1 MTGKVRVGV
10 SSTSWWAD
18 MMFLPSLKS
27 HPQAEIAALC
37 GRNYDRAQEMARK
50 YNIPT
55 VFTDYREM
63 IEKGDLDAIVVAT
76 PDDLHYPMTMEA
88 LDAGLH
94 VLCEKPMALNAK
106 QAREMLDKAVETG
119 VVHMLLFTY
128 RWLPHYRYLKE
139 LIDEGYLGRCY
150 QCSMSFLLSSGRS
163 IDEYY
168 WMYDRHRSTG
178 QLAGIGSHMFDLARW
193 FIGDITQLSA
203 HLTSFTDR
211 PGIDGPLADP
221 TSDSIMV
228 AAQFENGAQGLIQLS
243 SMAHIGD
250 RRAEMRIV
258 LYGELGTLEADLAF
272 TGVDEGIRL
281 RGARHNEDRIVPLS
295 VPDRILENVN
305 PTDLLDPFVKQSVG
319 PRLFIDA
326 ILTGKSASPDFF
338 DGLKAQEIID
348 ACIESDRRKCW
359 VSV

>member
-1 MTGKVRVGV
+1 
-10 SSTSWWAD
+10 
-18 MMFLPSLKS
+18 MMYLPSLKS

-37 GRNYDRAQEMARK
+37 GRNRDRAQEMARK
-50 YNIPT
+50 HIVPT

-63 IEKGDLDAIVVAT
+63 IEKGGLDAIVVAT
-76 PDDLHYPMTMEA
+76 PHDLHYPMTMEA

-106 QAREMLDKAVETG
+106 QAREMLDKAEEAG
-119 VVHMLLFTY
+119 VVHMILFTY
-128 RWLPHYRYLKE
+128 RGLPQYRYLKE
-139 LIDEGYLGRCY
+139 LIDEGYLGYCY
-150 QCSMSFLLSSGRS
+150 QCSIDILLSSGRS
-163 IDEYY
+163 IDEYN
-168 WMYDRHRSTG
+168 WLYDPRRATG
-178 QLAGIGSHMFDLARW
+178 ILGDVGSHAFDLARW
-193 FIGDITQLSA
+193 FVDDITQVSA
-203 HLTSFTDR
+203 HLTTFTDR

-221 TSDSIMV
+221 ANDSIMV

-243 SMAHIGD
+243 SMAHLGD

-272 TGVDEGIRL
+272 TGVDEGVRL

-295 VPDRILENVN
+295 VPDRIMENVN
-305 PTDLLDPFVKQSVG
+305 STDLQDPFVKQSVG

-326 ILTGKSASPDFF
+326 ILEGKSASPDFF

-348 ACIESDRRKCW
+348 ACIESDHRKCW
-359 VSV
+359 ISV